1 MGKLPRRMKPRRCS
15 LNPMKLL
22 KPTMLLLSM
31 SLLAQTPSA
40 PSQGKQ
46 PSSVDPIY
54 AAFLKREA
62 ARNAES
68 LAQMQANRA
77 DRERKRGPEGPELF
91 DQWRAHESAAL
102 KDNLAHHWGLAAG
115 DEENPR
121 KALQGYQDI
130 GIQDGVQPAP
140 KILSMVGDTTV
151 PLEGAAY
158 RRFSRD
164 LRRPGV
170 VDLDLSDYIGIG
182 LKGMTSAKYAPKN
195 LKAILVPDAYVLSEN
210 DEYVVVK
217 LATGGKYLGL
227 PERRAFVWSGDFVPL
242 KDSNGVVQK
251 GADGKVRLIYPSADQ
266 RYFSADTVFMPGLGQ
281 VPAPFEYDSRID
293 PQAPAYIPAHWHG
306 IAIVFSKPLE
316 PGEYAVIHTG
326 LAPDVWDF
334 TVQ

>member
-40 PSQGKQ
+40 PSQVVTPK
-46 PSSVDPIY
+46 PKPTDPI
-54 AAFLKREA
+54 AV
-62 ARNAES
+62 
-68 LAQMQANRA
+68 QRA
-77 DRERKRGPEGPELF
+77 YFMGTEGPELF

-130 GIQDGVQPAP
+130 AMQDGVQPAP
-140 KILSMVGDTTV
+140 KVLSMVGDTTV
-151 PLEGAAY
+151 PLEGTAY
-158 RRFSRD
+158 RRFIRS

-170 VDLDLSDYIGIG
+170 VDLDLTDYIGIG

-195 LKAILVPDAYVLSEN
+195 LKAILIPDWSLSPN
-210 DEYVVVK
+210 SDDYVVVK
-217 LATGGKYLGL
+217 LASGGKYLGL
-227 PERRAFVWSGDFVPL
+227 PERRAFVTSNGSGIAV
-242 KDSNGVVQK
+242 KDSTGAIQK
-251 GADGKVRLIYPSADQ
+251 GPDGKNRFIYPREDQ
-266 RYFSADTVFMPGLGQ
+266 RYYSADSVFMPGLGQ
-281 VPAPFEYDSRID
+281 VPTPSEYDSSFD
-293 PQAPAYIPAHWHG
+293 AQVPAYIPPHWHG